1 MSLCA
6 CICKRPGCQRWVR
19 SLFAN
24 VFSCQLPRDVLGLSV
39 SMSLCSVS
47 LCVAVF
53 LSEAHRLYGLALP
66 LPINPCLW
74 RHTDP
79 WVSEEEQKCSVKRL
93 LTGTN
98 KDVKFHALL
107 FILLLRAALKQQHVT
122 WSLGTLP

>member
-1 MSLCA
+1 MYSLETWLSA
-6 CICKRPGCQRWVR
+6 LGQIPVCKCLLLPAPPGCSWAV
-19 SLFAN
+19 
-24 VFSCQLPRDVLGLSV
+24 SV
-39 SMSLCSVS
+39 SLCSVS

-53 LSEAHRLYGLALP
+53 LSDAHCPYALALP
-66 LPINPCLW
+66 LRINPCLW

-79 WVSEEEQKCSVKRL
+79 WVSEEEQKYSVKRP

-98 KDVKFHALL
+98 KEVKFHALL